1 MAYELKATSDY
12 LRDREVFLIRIE
24 MSEYLLDYYHQR
36 RELAA
41 STARAHDEK
50 LKDLI
55 ASFAIHL
62 TARTALETHAWTL
75 HIVDEQPYS
84 LFVTGS
90 TGELGEDGIARGF
103 LVGHILTEHIRH
115 SDTNAIHAQCINR
128 GKTFRS
134 YVPCESSN
142 IASMVESFY
151 RQSEQRP
158 IRIKI
163 SETSDSAIG
172 LAALPGFESAW
183 FYGVD
188 LDELAAESEKLDKT
202 RMRNCHFTFTCD
214 CSPEKLTPFFKTLG
228 AQGLADLYGDDEELM
243 ISCPRCGRRF
253 AVRRELIESTHD

>member
-1 MAYELKATSDY
+1 MAYELKTTSDY
-12 LRDREVFLIRIE
+12 LREQEVFLIRIE
-24 MSEYLLDYYHQR
+24 MSDYLLDYYHQR

-41 STARAHDEK
+41 TTSREHDEK

-55 ASFAIHL
+55 ASFAVHL

-75 HIVDEQPYS
+75 HIVDENPYS

-90 TGELGEDGIARGF
+90 TGELGEDGVAKGF
-103 LVGHILTEHIRH
+103 LVGHILTDHIRH

-142 IASMVESFY
+142 IVSMVESFY
-151 RQSEQRP
+151 NQSEQRP

-163 SETSDSAIG
+163 SETSDTAIAI
-172 LAALPGFESAW
+172 AALPGFESEW
-183 FYGVD
+183 FYSVD
-188 LDELAAESEKLDKT
+188 IDELAASAESLDKT
-202 RMRNCHFTFTCD
+202 RMRTCHFTFTCD
-214 CSPEKLTPFFKTLG
+214 CSPEKLTPFFRMLG
-228 AQGLADLYGDDEELM
+228 EKGLADLYGEDDVLA

-253 AVRRELIESTHD
+253 TVSRESLKDLV

>member
-12 LRDREVFLIRIE
+12 LRDHEVFLIQVE

-41 STARAHDEK
+41 ETAPEHDAK

-55 ASFAIHL
+55 ACFSIHL

-75 HIVDEQPYS
+75 HIVNETPYS

-90 TGELGEDGIARGF
+90 TGEIKENNLATGF
-103 LVGHILTEHIRH
+103 LVGHILTDHIRH
-115 SDTNAIHAQCINR
+115 SDTNAIHAQCLSR

-142 IASMVESFY
+142 IVSMVESFY

-158 IRIKI
+158 IRIKL
-163 SETSDSAIG
+163 SDSSDTAIG
-172 LAALPGFESAW
+172 LAALPGFDPEW
-183 FYGVD
+183 FERVD
-188 LDELAAESEKLDKT
+188 LDALTAESAGLDKT
-202 RMRNCHFTFTCD
+202 RMRTCHFTFTCD
-214 CSPEKLTPFFKTLG
+214 CSPDKLVPFFKTLN
-228 AQGLADLYGDDEELM
+228 AEALADLYGADSDIT

-253 AVRRELIESTHD
+253 QISRASIIDN

>member
-12 LRDREVFLIRIE
+12 LREQEVFLIHIE

-41 STARAHDEK
+41 ITNRLHDEK

-55 ASFAIHL
+55 ACFAIHL

-90 TGELGEDGIARGF
+90 TGELGEDGVAKGF

-115 SDTNAIHAQCINR
+115 SDTNAIHAQCIHR

-134 YVPCESSN
+134 YVPCESSK
-142 IASMVESFY
+142 ISSMVETFY
-151 RQSEQRP
+151 HQSEQRP

-163 SETSDSAIG
+163 SETSDTAVAI
-172 LAALPGFESAW
+172 AALPGFDPDW
-183 FYGVD
+183 FFSVD
-188 LDELAAESEKLDKT
+188 IDQLVAESPTLDKT
-202 RMRNCHFTFTCD
+202 RMRHCHFTFTCD
-214 CSPEKLTPFFKTLG
+214 CSPEKLVPFFNTLG
-228 AQGLADLYGDDEELM
+228 AAGLAELYGDDEELV
-243 ISCPRCGRRF
+243 ISCPRCGRKFR
-253 AVRRELIESTHD
+253 VHRDSLTGN